1 MDLRQ
6 RLESVSPT
14 SWVRPLLFW
23 ALALLYL
30 RWAIDPRVL
39 FDAFGFIIPVPT
51 PGAALLEFPGHPGDF
66 ARGLGVVASEMYQ
79 SPWWGARN
87 IAGTAFALWLGTR
100 ILMRLAAGN
109 GPGLAAYLP
118 PVLLLAAFT
127 AFEHPLARYDDY
139 QGPQTSAF
147 ALALGLWHAVLY
159 AAAAAWFGPRI
170 RLAAVPL
177 LCFSAHW
184 LAGGAVL
191 ILAAL
196 AALVEVSARR
206 WLAAAACLA
215 AGAALPWALTLHLY
229 DLIPG
234 DGMTRLLPLSYW
246 TRPGAYGFATA
257 MWLSV
262 PAAVAVAVVWSRL
275 GAAVGEGT
283 GLAAG
288 WTARVRT
295 VLRPAEGVA
304 ESRFGGGEPNV
315 VRKDREQAEGGSGS
329 IARGLLPAPCRAV
342 VRMAAPVLL
351 AGAAVALSWDGLRRD
366 FFEAAHYS
374 RREMWAELLDSARR
388 RPGAFDHP
396 FLQREA
402 LRALYHTGRLGDDLF
417 SLPLSAA
424 APVPWLS
431 LPRDRDP
438 QLWDHA
444 QIAGLALDLGDLNR
458 AEHFHH
464 ELLEGAG
471 EHPAVLRGLALVNL
485 AKGRPETA
493 RVFLN
498 VLGPHRAGDPGA
510 RQERVRYLRSVMF
523 LEDDVSFIED
533 APPRAESTATLE
545 ALLERNPGNRMAFE
559 YLVTRYLLNGQAAE
573 AAGQMWRLAGLGYR
587 RIPRHY
593 EEAIVVHEFTTG
605 EPILVPGLRVSD
617 ETRQRFEAFKS
628 AARSLGPDQPEAR
641 ERLAPEFGDGFFY
654 YRTFGQSGA

>member
-1 MDLRQ
+1 MLR
-6 RLESVSPT
+6 RFLELATPT
-14 SWVRPLLFW
+14 SWAQLVLFFV
-23 ALALLYL
+23 LSLLYV
-30 RWAIDPRVL
+30 RWIIDPPVL
-39 FDAFGFIIPVPT
+39 FDAFGFIVPYPT
-51 PGAALLEFPGHPGDF
+51 WDGSLFEFPGHPGDF
-66 ARGLGVVASEMYQ
+66 LGSLGVTSAHMYH
-79 SPWWGARN
+79 SPWWGART
-87 IAGTAFALWLGTR
+87 IESTAFLLWLGTR
-100 ILMRLAAGN
+100 ILIGLVARK
-109 GPGLAAYLP
+109 GPDFPAYLP
-118 PVLLLAAFT
+118 PLLLLAAFT
-127 AFEHPLARYDDY
+127 AFEHPLAQYDDY
-139 QGPQTSAF
+139 QGPHTS
-147 ALALGLWHAVLY
+147 ALALAFGLWHAVLY
-159 AAAAAWFGPRI
+159 AAIGSRLGPRM
-170 RLAAVPL
+170 RLAAFPL

-191 ILAAL
+191 VLAAL
-196 AALVEVSARR
+196 AALVEVSTRR
-206 WLAAAACLA
+206 WLAAAVCLA

-234 DGMTRLLPLSYW
+234 DGMTRLMPLGYW

-275 GAAVGEGT
+275 RPAGGGGGT
-283 GLAAG
+283 GLAGG
-288 WTARVRT
+288 WAAPVRT
-295 VLRPAEGVA
+295 VLQP
-304 ESRFGGGEPNV
+304 
-315 VRKDREQAEGGSGS
+315 AEGGSGNL
-329 IARGLLPAPCRAV
+329 AWGRWPTPVRTGLRL
-342 VRMAAPVLL
+342 AAPLLL
-351 AGAAVALSWDGLRRD
+351 AGAGVALSWDGQRRD
-366 FFEAAHYS
+366 FFQAAHYS
-374 RREMWAELLDSARR
+374 RREMWAELLDTVRL
-388 RPGAFDHP
+388 RPGAFEHP

-417 SLPLSAA
+417 SLPVSAAA

-444 QIAGLALDLGDLNR
+444 QIGRLALDLGDLNR

-510 RQERVRYLRSVMF
+510 MEERVRHLRSVMF

-559 YLVTRYLLNGQAAE
+559 YLVARYLINGQAAE
-573 AAGQMWRLAGLGYR
+573 AADQMWRLAGLGYR

-605 EPILVPGLRVSD
+605 ERVLVPGLGVGE
-617 ETRQRFEAFKS
+617 ETRRRFEAFKT
-628 AARSLGPDQPEAR
+628 AARSLRADLRQAR
-641 ERLAPEFGDGFFY
+641 DRLAPEFGDGFFY
-654 YRTFGQSGA
+654 YRTFGRTGT